1 LGRRIHHFNQSVA
14 LKLALLQRISVAV
27 TAVLCLTLLPL
38 TNSAAAVPEKFSF
51 TGSGYGHGVGMS
63 QIGARAKA
71 LAGESATAILNYY
84 YSGTKVETAT
94 DSQILR
100 INIGHLLKSAKV
112 RSDSSGAKLQ
122 LFSGVLGETQTASE
136 VLTLPSKTTLNVDL
150 STSYLSISTTRGT
163 KNTQITTGK
172 SFTLRWSGTRY
183 MDGAPTLVSVTTN
196 AIANKYRYGQIQFRI
211 IKDKLLGNRL
221 EIINSVRLQDEYLW
235 GIGEVPS
242 SWPVAALQAQAI
254 ASRTYALAKA
264 VGIRSACDCHLYG
277 SISDQSFVGF
287 SKESEAIY
295 GKFWKSAVESTTGQ
309 IITYDGAPITAYF
322 TSSTGGVTE
331 TSEHAWGTATPY
343 TQSVSDTAS
352 ADITL
357 NPKFASWSREIAQSV
372 IATTF
377 LLPDVVSL
385 QVLSLNPAGTV
396 DLIQATSSKG
406 VTATLTG
413 ETFRSRSKLPSAWFS
428 IVVN

>member
-1 LGRRIHHFNQSVA
+1 VAIYQRLSVA
-14 LKLALLQRISVAV
+14 L

-38 TNSAAAVPEKFSF
+38 TNSAAAAPEKFSF

-71 LAGESATAILNYY
+71 LAGESATSILTYY
-84 YSGTKVETAT
+84 YSGTQVETAT
-94 DSQILR
+94 DTQILR

-112 RSDSSGAKLQ
+112 RSESSGAKLQ
-122 LFSGVLGETQTASE
+122 LFSGILSEGKTASE
-136 VLTLPSKTTLNVDL
+136 LLTLPSKTTLNIDL
-150 STSYLSISTTRGT
+150 SDSDLNISTTRGT
-163 KNTQITTGK
+163 KTTQITTGK

-183 MDGAPTLVSVTTN
+183 MEGAPTVLSITTN
-196 AIANKYRYGQIQFRI
+196 AIVNKYRYGQIQFRI

-221 EIINSVRLQDEYLW
+221 EVINSVRLQDEYLW

-242 SWPVAALQAQAI
+242 SWPAAALQAQAI

-264 VGIRSACDCHLYG
+264 NRIRNACNCHLYG

-287 SKESEAIY
+287 SKESDEFY

-309 IITYDGAPITAYF
+309 IITYDGLPITAYF

-331 TSEHAWGTATPY
+331 TSEHAWGTATPF
-343 TQSVSDTAS
+343 TQSVPDSAS
-352 ADITL
+352 ADIAL
-357 NPKFASWSREIAQSV
+357 NPRFATWSRQITQSV
-372 IATTF
+372 IAAAF
-377 LLPDVVSL
+377 LLPDVLSL
-385 QVLSLNPAGTV
+385 QVLSLNPSGTV
-396 DLIQATSSKG
+396 DLIQATSSEG

-428 IVVN
+428 LVAG

>member
-1 LGRRIHHFNQSVA
+1 MAIF
-14 LKLALLQRISVAV
+14 KRISVAL
-27 TAVLCLTLLPL
+27 TAVLCLTFIPL
-38 TNSAAAVPEKFSF
+38 TNSSAAIPENFSF

-100 INIGHLLKSAKV
+100 INIGHLLKSTKV
-112 RSDSSGAKLQ
+112 RSDSTGAKLQ
-122 LFSGVLGETQTASE
+122 LFAGALSETQTAE
-136 VLTLPSKTTLNVDL
+136 ALLTLPSKTTLNIDL
-150 STSYLSISTTRGT
+150 ASNHLNVSTTRGSKT
-163 KNTQITTGK
+163 TQITNGK
-172 SFTLRWSGTRY
+172 IFTLRWSGTRY
-183 MDGAPTLVSVTTN
+183 MEGTPSVVSVTTN
-196 AIANKYRYGQIQFRI
+196 ALVNKYRYGQIQFRV

-221 EIINSVRLQDEYLW
+221 AIINSVRLQDEYLW

-242 SWPVAALQAQAI
+242 SWPFAALQAQAI
-254 ASRTYALAKA
+254 ASRTYALAKSLR
-264 VGIRSACDCHLYG
+264 IRTACNCHLYG

-295 GKFWKSAVESTTGQ
+295 GQFWKSAVDSTVGQ
-309 IITYDGAPITAYF
+309 IITYDGLPITAHF
-322 TSSTGGVTE
+322 TSSTGGATE

-343 TQSVSDTAS
+343 TLSVSDTAS
-352 ADITL
+352 ADIKL
-357 NPKFASWSREIAQSV
+357 NPNFATWSRQVNQSV
-372 IATTF
+372 IASAF

-385 QVLSLNPAGTV
+385 QVLSLNPVGTV
-396 DLIQATSSKG
+396 DQIQATSSTG
-406 VTATLTG
+406 ATAILTG

-428 IVVN
+428 IVVL

>member
-1 LGRRIHHFNQSVA
+1 MA
-14 LKLALLQRISVAV
+14 LYKRISIALS
-27 TAVLCLTLLPL
+27 AVLCLTLLPL
-38 TNSAAAVPEKFSF
+38 TNSAAAMPEKFSF

-94 DSQILR
+94 DSKILR
-100 INIGHLLKSAKV
+100 INIGHLLKSTKV
-112 RSDSSGAKLQ
+112 RSDSNGAKLQ
-122 LFSGVLGETQTASE
+122 LFAGALSESKTADVL
-136 VLTLPSKTTLNVDL
+136 LDIPSKTTLNVEISGSQL
-150 STSYLSISTTRGT
+150 NISTTQGANTTPITNGT
-163 KNTQITTGK
+163 
-172 SFTLRWSGTRY
+172 SFTLRWSGTRH
-183 MDGAPTLVSVTTN
+183 MEGAPTVISVT
-196 AIANKYRYGQIQFRI
+196 ANSTVNRYRYGQIQFKV

-221 EIINSVRLQDEYLW
+221 SVINSVRLQDEYLW

-242 SWPVAALQAQAI
+242 SWPLAALQAQAI
-254 ASRTYALAKA
+254 ASRTYALAKSLK
-264 VGIRSACDCHLYG
+264 IRSACSCHLYG

-287 SKESEAIY
+287 SKESEAFY
-295 GKFWKSAVESTTGQ
+295 GQFWKSAVDSTVGQ
-309 IITYDGAPITAYF
+309 IITYDGLPITAYF

-331 TSEHAWGTATPY
+331 TSEHAWGTATPF
-343 TQSVSDTAS
+343 TQSVPDSAS
-352 ADITL
+352 ADIAL
-357 NPKFASWSREIAQSV
+357 NPRFATWSRQITQSV
-372 IATTF
+372 IAAAF
-377 LLPDVVSL
+377 LLPDVLSL

-428 IVVN
+428 LVAD

>member
-1 LGRRIHHFNQSVA
+1 MAIYQRLSVA
-14 LKLALLQRISVAV
+14 L

-38 TNSAAAVPEKFSF
+38 TNSAAAAPEKFSF

-71 LAGESATAILNYY
+71 LAGESATSILTYY
-84 YSGTKVETAT
+84 YSGTQVETAT
-94 DSQILR
+94 DTQILR

-112 RSDSSGAKLQ
+112 RSESSGAKLQ
-122 LFSGVLGETQTASE
+122 LFSGILSEGKTASE
-136 VLTLPSKTTLNVDL
+136 LLTLPSKTTLNIDL
-150 STSYLSISTTRGT
+150 SDSDLNISTTRGT
-163 KNTQITTGK
+163 KTTQIITGK

-183 MDGAPTLVSVTTN
+183 MEGAPTVLSITTN
-196 AIANKYRYGQIQFRI
+196 AIVNKYRYGQIQFRI

-221 EIINSVRLQDEYLW
+221 EVINSVRLQDEYLW

-242 SWPVAALQAQAI
+242 SWPAAALQAQAI

-264 VGIRSACDCHLYG
+264 NRIRNACNCHLYG

-287 SKESEAIY
+287 SKESEEFY

-309 IITYDGAPITAYF
+309 IITYDGLPITAYF

-331 TSEHAWGTATPY
+331 TSEHAWGTATPF
-343 TQSVSDTAS
+343 TQSVLDSAS
-352 ADITL
+352 ADIAL
-357 NPKFASWSREIAQSV
+357 NPRFATWSRQITQSV
-372 IATTF
+372 IAAAF
-377 LLPDVVSL
+377 LLPDVLSL

-406 VTATLTG
+406 VTANLTG

-428 IVVN
+428 LVAG